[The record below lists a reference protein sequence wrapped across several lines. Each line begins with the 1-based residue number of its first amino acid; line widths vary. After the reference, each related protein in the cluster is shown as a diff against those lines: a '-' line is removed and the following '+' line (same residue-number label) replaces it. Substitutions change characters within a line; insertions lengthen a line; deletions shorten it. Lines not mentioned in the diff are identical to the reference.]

1 MKILLM
7 AHNTKK
13 NFCNKE
19 NDKTS
24 LPIQNMLHMKRAG
37 WRDLRTCMLLQHF
50 TRAKNGNHQR
60 VHYREEI
67 KKTWHIHTLHFKKE

>member
-37 WRDLRTCMLLQHF
+37 WRDLRTCMLLQYF